1 MLISGCLLVE
11 QMAAYILLLWRRR
24 GGLIG
29 RMGASIVEIE
39 GNVENYTEVDDASQ
53 WSLETT

>member
-11 QMAAYILLLWRRR
+11 QMAANNLLLWRRR